1 LYVDCDRKGELLTLE
16 KFTARP
22 EHLPLARRTDTVKIV
37 AFYAHLDNRVAG
49 VALRDATGA
58 VSFRT
63 ERTGLWQTLTNADAP
78 RLTLCGRVDLADA
91 QQVTDGNGYAWIERR
106 NTEHACVAA

>member
-1 LYVDCDRKGELLTLE
+1 MYVDCDRKGELLTLE

-37 AFYAHLDNRVAG
+37 AFYAQLDNRIAG
-49 VALRDATGA
+49 VALREATGT

-63 ERTGLWQTLTNADAP
+63 ESTGAWQPLTNADAP

-91 QQVTDGNGYAWIERR
+91 QQVADGNVYQWVERR
-106 NTEHACVAA
+106 NTEHARVAA